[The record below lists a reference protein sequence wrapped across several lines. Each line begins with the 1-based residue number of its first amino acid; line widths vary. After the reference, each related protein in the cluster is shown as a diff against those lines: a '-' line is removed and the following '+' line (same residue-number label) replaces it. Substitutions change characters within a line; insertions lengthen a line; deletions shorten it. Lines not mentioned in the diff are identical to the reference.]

1 MINSLLQ
8 FKGGK
13 FGLTLSRMLVN
24 TTVGIG
30 GLFDVATKVDVPKQN
45 EDFGQTLGFYGLGPG
60 PYIVLPVL
68 GPSNLRDTGG
78 YAVDAVTYSLLT
90 GALIDELDMDNPE
103 EDILRWGL
111 TVLDAIDTRHQQKFR
126 YYATGSPFEYD
137 LIRMLYLTAREFKIA
152 N

>member
-90 GALIDELDMDNPE
+90 GALIDELDM
-103 EDILRWGL
+103 
-111 TVLDAIDTRHQQKFR
+111 Q
-126 YYATGSPFEYD
+126 
-137 LIRMLYLTAREFKIA
+137 
-152 N
+152 